1 MAELPTGIVTL
12 LFSDIE
18 GSTRLLEVLGR
29 ERYAEVLARHRNI
42 LRSAFAAHGGYEV
55 DYEGDAFFV
64 SFPSAIA
71 AVAAAVM
78 AQRSLAAEEWPDG
91 YQLRVRIGLHT
102 GEPLAVPPKYV
113 GLDIH
118 RAARIMAAG
127 HGGQVLLSE
136 RTASLVEK
144 QLPEGVSIRD
154 LGEHRLKDLQEPVW
168 IYQLGEASFPPLRSL
183 SNTNLPI
190 PASSFLGR
198 EAELA
203 EAEAL
208 LFKSRLLTV
217 SGPGGAGKTRFAI
230 ELASRQLSEFPN
242 GVFWVPLVALR
253 DPSMVLEEAARVLGA
268 KDTLPAHVADKKMLL
283 LLDNFEQVVEAA
295 PGVTELL
302 RNCPNLRVLVTSR
315 ETLRVGGETEYEL
328 PPLVEHEGLA
338 LFSARARVEPGR
350 AVRELCLHLDGLPL
364 AIELAAA
371 RVKVLSPEKL
381 LPRLSER
388 LDLLKGG
395 RDAESRHATLRATI
409 AWSYELLSPEERRL
423 FARLA
428 VFAGGCTL
436 DAAEEVCGAN
446 IDTLQS
452 LLDKSLLR
460 RTDGRYWMLETIR
473 EYALERLAEQV
484 DEAATVGRHTDY
496 FLRFA
501 EEAYPHLEGADQRV
515 WMSRLDPEHDNLR
528 AALAHA
534 REAGDGEV
542 ELRLALAIAPFRV
555 RRGYLSEGLLS
566 LEHALAVSRHGQ
578 LRAQALHYAGWTA
591 AIQGQND
598 KAEALL
604 AEGLAVARQFDDHK
618 RTARL
623 LLTFAGIV
631 SDRDE
636 DEAQA
641 LYDELVS
648 FMAEHP
654 DERFPAAFLNLADFA
669 LRRGDYESARDF
681 STRSIALLREE
692 GDPWSLALSIANHGL
707 ALLGLHQDEKALEE
721 LREALRLQESL
732 EDTHGIATI
741 LSALAATFAARGEF
755 ERATRLLASA
765 EHMLEDTES
774 KLTGFEATLHDR
786 TLERARAECDDF
798 DAEWVR
804 GRAMTKDEALAEALG
819 ETAVRDAGATA
830 TFSSRRTG

>member
-1 MAELPTGIVTL
+1 VANYPTGTVTL
-12 LFSDIE
+12 LFTDIE
-18 GSTRLLEVLGR
+18 GSTKLLEVLGR
-29 ERYAEVLARHRNI
+29 ERYAETLARHRDI
-42 LRSAFAAHGGYEV
+42 LRSAFREQGGYEV

-64 SFPSAIA
+64 SFTRARA
-71 AVAAAVM
+71 AVAAA
-78 AQRSLAAEEWPDG
+78 AAGQRALSAEAWPEG
-91 YQLRVRIGLHT
+91 YAVRVRMGIHT

-113 GLDIH
+113 GIDVH
-118 RAARIMAAG
+118 QAARIMAAG
-127 HGGQVLLSE
+127 HGGQVLLSG
-136 RTASLVEK
+136 RTASLVEE
-144 QLPEGVSIRD
+144 QLPDGLSMLD

-168 IYQLGEASFPPLRSL
+168 IYQLGETSFPPLRSL

-208 LFKSRLLTV
+208 LFESRLLTV
-217 SGPGGAGKTRFAI
+217 SGPGGTGKTRFAI
-230 ELASRQLSEFPN
+230 ELASRQLSGFPN
-242 GVFWVPLVALR
+242 GVFWVPLAALR
-253 DPSMVLEEAARVLGA
+253 DPSVVLEEAARVLGA
-268 KDTLPAHVADKKMLL
+268 KDSLPAHIADKQMLL
-283 LLDNFEQVVEAA
+283 LFDNFEQVVEAA

-302 RNCPNLRVLVTSR
+302 RACPNLRVLVTSR
-315 ETLRVGGETEYEL
+315 ETLRVEGETEYGL
-328 PPLVEHEGLA
+328 PPLVEDEGVA
-338 LFSARARVEPGR
+338 LFCTRARVEPAP
-350 AVRELCLHLDGLPL
+350 AVRELCLRLDGLPL

-371 RVKVLSPEKL
+371 RVKVLSPEEL
-381 LPRLSER
+381 VPRLSGR

-395 RDAESRHATLRATI
+395 RDVESRHATLRATI
-409 AWSYELLSPEERRL
+409 AWSYELLSPDERQL
-423 FARLA
+423 FARLG

-436 DAAEEVCGAN
+436 EAADEVCAAN
-446 IDTLQS
+446 IDALQS

-460 RTDGRYWMLETIR
+460 RTNGRYWMLETIR
-473 EYALERLAEQV
+473 EYALEKLAEQV
-484 DEAATVGRHTDY
+484 NAAATLHQHIDY

-534 REAGDGEV
+534 RDAGDDEV
-542 ELRLALAIAPFRV
+542 ELRLAVAIAPFRV
-555 RRGYLSEGLLS
+555 RRGYLSEAVLS
-566 LEHALAVSRHGQ
+566 LEGALAGATNGP
-578 LRAQALHYAGWTA
+578 LRAQALHYAGWA
-591 AIQGQND
+591 AAVQGQND

-604 AEGLAVARQFDDHK
+604 AKGWAVARYFDDHK

-623 LLTFAGIV
+623 LLTLAGVV

-641 LYDELVS
+641 LYAELVT
-648 FMAEHP
+648 FIAEHP

-669 LRRGDYESARDF
+669 LMRGDYEGAREFSAR
-681 STRSIALLREE
+681 SVALYRED
-692 GDPWSLALSIANHGL
+692 GDPWALALSLANHGL
-707 ALLGLHQDEKALEE
+707 ALLGLYQDEKALED

-774 KLTGFEATLHDR
+774 KLRGFEATLHDR
-786 TLERARAECDDF
+786 TLERVRSDCDTF
-798 DAEWVR
+798 DAEWAR
-804 GRAMTKDEALAEALG
+804 GRAMTKDEALAEAFEG
-819 ETAVRDAGATA
+819 TDAHDGDAAA